1 NLLPAFADSVLGV
14 GPAGLGLLLA
24 ALGLGGM
31 AAALLNAQFGRERNR
46 GWLLFGAAFAFSSCL
61 IAITL
66 IPWMPFLLAMMV
78 VFSGCQT
85 PLLTNSNILLQ
96 SNAPP
101 EMRGRMVG
109 VWSLSL
115 GLAPL
120 GNLIA
125 GWLASVVSISVAS
138 AGLATLCAIL
148 LVGVLVGR
156 P

>member
-1 NLLPAFADSVLGV
+1 
-14 GPAGLGLLLA
+14 
-24 ALGLGGM
+24 M
-31 AAALLNAQFGRERNR
+31 TAALLNAQFGHERSR
-46 GWLLFGAAFAFSSCL
+46 GWLLLAAAFAFSSCL
-61 IAITL
+61 IL
-66 IPWMPFLLAMMV
+66 ISFVRWMPLLLPMMV
-78 VFSGCQT
+78 IFSGCQT
-85 PLLTNSNILLQ
+85 TLLTTSNILLQ

-115 GLAPL
+115 GLGPL

-125 GWLASVVSISVAS
+125 GWLASIVSIPVAS

-156 P
+156 PQLRVLQ